1 MAVNLL
7 HGLIDLIRSY
17 LRASPSQFAKRIMPG
32 HISRRAL
39 IGAALATISGSALAQ
54 PRETSTSEIWKTYFN
69 SRFGTSIA
77 YPSRFKP
84 GRPPDNDDGQ
94 SFTADDGAQL
104 AVWGSLN
111 ALEHDV
117 AGLEAFLRENPE
129 QGETITYRAAGKNWL
144 VLSGTRKDRVFYAR
158 HLFSHNGEVV
168 NAFQISYP
176 AARASSYNPMVA
188 RIAKSLKPG
197 RGYQTKGAP

>member
-1 MAVNLL
+1 
-7 HGLIDLIRSY
+7 
-17 LRASPSQFAKRIMPG
+17 MPR

-39 IGAALATISGSALAQ
+39 IGAALAAISCGALAQ
-54 PRETSTSEIWKTYFN
+54 PREIPTPETWKTYFN

-77 YPSRFKP
+77 YPSRFTP

-117 AGLEAFLRENPE
+117 AGLEAFLREDPKE
-129 QGETITYRAAGKNWL
+129 GENITYRAAGKNWL
-144 VLSGTRKDRVFYAR
+144 VLSGTRKDRVFYTR
-158 HLFSHNGEVV
+158 HLFSHKGEVV

-176 AARASSYNPMVA
+176 ADLAAAYGPIVA
-188 RIAKSLKPG
+188 RLSKSLHAG
-197 RGYQTKGAP
+197 RGYQIKGTP